1 MKFTPL
7 SSASAFLSR
16 ARRERYES
24 IPENENDNQEN
35 QAENEAN
42 IEAEDAE
49 NRSLLHTKLW
59 TLQIQKHRKIVTG
72 LLTVVGFVVGYW
84 VAAL

>member
-16 ARRERYES
+16 ARRQRYES
-24 IPENENDNQEN
+24 IPDNENEEN
-35 QAENEAN
+35 HTENEAN
-42 IEAEDAE
+42 RETEDAE

-59 TLQIQKHRKIVTG
+59 TLQINKHKKLTGIVVFVI
-72 LLTVVGFVVGYW
+72 TVAVGFW
-84 VAAL
+84 VATL